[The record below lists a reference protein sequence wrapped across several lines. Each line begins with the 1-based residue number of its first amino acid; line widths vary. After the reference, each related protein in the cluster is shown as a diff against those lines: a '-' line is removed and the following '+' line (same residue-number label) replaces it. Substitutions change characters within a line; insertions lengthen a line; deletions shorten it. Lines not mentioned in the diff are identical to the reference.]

1 MSRTYRCRRSKGT
14 KFRARRSGRASG
26 MRPACHSSADR
37 TSRSRRSSPRS
48 TTPTTCFGETWIFAS
63 SFLRERNALVTFQQF
78 QRSRSPIVSGNTHGS
93 VRFNGW
99 RRGNGPCRG
108 IQQSSNYATEHSAQF
123 PEPQTT
129 GDNGLFIPSRKT
141 AVILGGFR
149 QMRSG
154 KDHPFILCQRN
165 YCVRRLRNVAN

>member
-1 MSRTYRCRRSKGT
+1 MTLLLLTAYGPRCKT
-14 KFRARRSGRASG
+14 KKAL
-26 MRPACHSSADR
+26 P
-37 TSRSRRSSPRS
+37 RSRLGLCQSARTTVRDSRCHLES
-48 TTPTTCFGETWIFAS
+48 TWQTMT

-154 KDHPFILCQRN
+154 KDHPFTLCQRN